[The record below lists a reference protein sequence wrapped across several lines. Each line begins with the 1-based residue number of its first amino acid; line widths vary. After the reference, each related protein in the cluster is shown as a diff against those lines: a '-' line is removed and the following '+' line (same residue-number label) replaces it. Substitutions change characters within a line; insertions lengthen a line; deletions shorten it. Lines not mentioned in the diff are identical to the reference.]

1 MTIANA
7 PLTQASIF
15 PSLAVGVQDRA
26 PILDALT
33 ERSLRIWSA
42 GAYDRVSAGFR
53 HEAEAFVD
61 RLRLSANDR
70 VLDAA
75 CGSGNLTIPAART
88 GAHVKALD
96 LVPTLVE
103 QARVWALREAVP
115 VAFEIGNAELLP
127 YADDEFDVVM
137 SMFGVMFAARA
148 EQVASE
154 LARVTRKGGRVALA
168 NWTRDGFVGQMLATH
183 GTFASPPAGLPS
195 PILWGDEETVRARF
209 PERDWDV
216 QLMRRTLTFRYPHTA
231 AGIAELFRATYGP
244 TVRVFETIGEDQR
257 ALLSEALTAHWV
269 QHARPTASGS
279 EVDSTYIEMI
289 ATRR

>member
-1 MTIANA
+1 MTITNV
-7 PLTQASIF
+7 PLTQAAIF
-15 PSLAVGVQDRA
+15 PSLAVNVQDGA

-61 RLRLSANDR
+61 RLRLSSRDR

-88 GAHVKALD
+88 GAQVMALD
-96 LVPTLVE
+96 LVPSLVE
-103 QARVWALREAVP
+103 QARVWALREALP
-115 VAFEIGNAELLP
+115 VTFEVGNAEMLP
-127 YADDEFDVVM
+127 YADGAFDVVL
-137 SMFGVMFAARA
+137 SMFGVMFAARP

-183 GTFASPPAGLPS
+183 GKFASPPAGLPS
-195 PILWGDEETVRARF
+195 PILWGDEETVH
-209 PERDWDV
+209 ERLPAKDWDL

-257 ALLSEALTAHWV
+257 ALLAQALTTHWV

-279 EVDSTYIEMI
+279 EVDSTYLEVI